1 MVVIPYGLSFNYYLL
16 YIMSVKVSF
25 LRGVNM
31 AGHCSMKMAD
41 LLTLYKKLGFKDAVT
56 YIQSGNV
63 VFTSDNDVEKTG
75 SDIGEAILKKFDY
88 NVAVMIRTAEEIQKI
103 NNLNPYLQLKDFD
116 PAKSSVIF
124 LLNEPD
130 SNQLA
135 RVADINYPPD
145 SFKIIGREI
154 FIYCP
159 NGFGRTKLYTNFF
172 ENKMKVTGTARNWK
186 TLTAIQEI
194 ASLF

>member
-1 MVVIPYGLSFNYYLL
+1 V
-16 YIMSVKVSF
+16 SVKVTF

-41 LLTLYKKLGFKDAVT
+41 LLPLYKKLGFKDAVT

-63 VFTSDNDVEKTG
+63 VFNSDNDAEKIG
-75 SDIGEAILKKFDY
+75 SDIEEAILKKFNY
-88 NVAVMIRTAEEIQKI
+88 NVPVMVRTAEEILKI
-103 NNLNPYLQLKDFD
+103 NNLNPYLQEMDFE

-130 SNQLA
+130 ADQLVK
-135 RVADINYPPD
+135 VADIDYPPD
-145 SFKIIGREI
+145 KFIVIGKEI
-154 FIYCP
+154 YIYCP

-172 ENKMKVTGTARNWK
+172 ENKMKVIGTARNWK
-186 TLTAIQEI
+186 TLTAITEI
-194 ASLF
+194 ASGFNGK

>member
-1 MVVIPYGLSFNYYLL
+1 
-16 YIMSVKVSF
+16 MSVKVTF

-31 AGHCSMKMAD
+31 AGHCTIKMAD
-41 LLTLYKKLGFKDAVT
+41 LLSLYKKLGFKDAVN

-63 VFTSDNDVEKTG
+63 VFTSDYDVEKIA
-75 SDIGEAILKKFDY
+75 SDIENAILKKFNY
-88 NVAVMIRTAEEIQKI
+88 NVPVMVRTAEAIQKI
-103 NNLNPYLQLKDFD
+103 KHLNPYLQDKDFE

-130 SNQLA
+130 NDQLA

-186 TLTAIQEI
+186 TMTAIAEI
-194 ASLF
+194 ASDFKRK